1 MAIGIIEVPGAKN
14 RGLTFRQHD
23 LAHELL
29 GKLHGL
35 EIGAGSQNP
44 FGLPRSINVAPQS
57 DFEHYKAEQIEMCG
71 RYAQVDVFADASALP
86 FEDNS
91 QDYVISSH
99 VVEHLPD
106 VVAAIK
112 EWARVIRDGGY
123 IFMIYPQ
130 RDAHPGDRSLP
141 TSTPLEIAEA
151 HERRETRDTW
161 DYYARPVP
169 DRVGG
174 HYWRFTPEVWET
186 LIGMLNAE
194 GDVKLDVVAT
204 ENPDKK
210 VGNGHTLVLRVVKP
224 APVTR
229 EG

>member
-1 MAIGIIEVPGAKN
+1 MSIKNIEVPNAKH
-14 RGLTFRQHD
+14 RSLTFRQHD

-29 GKLHGL
+29 DRLHGL
-35 EIGAGSQNP
+35 EIGAGAQNP
-44 FGLPRSINVAPQS
+44 FGLPRSINVGLQA
-57 DFEHYKAEQIEMCG
+57 DFEFSKSEQIAMCG
-71 RYAQVDVFADASALP
+71 SYAQVDVFADASALP

-99 VVEHLPD
+99 VIEHLTD
-106 VVAAIK
+106 VFGAIK
-112 EWARVIRDGGY
+112 EWARVVRDGGY

-130 RDAHPGDRSLP
+130 RDAHPGDRDLP
-141 TSTPLEIAEA
+141 TSTPLEIVAA

-194 GDVKLDVVAT
+194 GDVSLDVVAT